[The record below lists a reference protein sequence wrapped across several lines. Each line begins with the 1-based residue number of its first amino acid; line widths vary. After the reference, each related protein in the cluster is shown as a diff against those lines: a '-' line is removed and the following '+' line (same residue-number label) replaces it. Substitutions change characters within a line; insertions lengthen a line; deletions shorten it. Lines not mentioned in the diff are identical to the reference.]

1 MIKLNIRM
9 ELKTKKTKTGPLL
22 ITTGLISPNFGHLY
36 QTCLSSRQLL
46 YGFFYPQWCET
57 GLGCDSFTQLEQD
70 ASCSMRSNM
79 LRTHLES
86 MTSPLMLLRTTSVA
100 QIHHHA
106 VKLILPQHSRQQHMK
121 ERMLYESTHRS
132 EGFALQ
138 PRFIWCQAELW
149 AAHWNEWQSTKVL
162 SFMCGNDLGE
172 KGVQQGSRDKQ

>member
-1 MIKLNIRM
+1 MQTRSVNSVSCPCPSFPVSKEPFPHSRIFLVVSMLHYEIVLWNSLWSYIKAYNEERWKRKEEDGLMIKLNIRM
-9 ELKTKKTKTGPLL
+9 ELKTKKTKTDPLL

-86 MTSPLMLLRTTSVA
+86 MTSPLMLLRTTYVA
-100 QIHHHA
+100 
-106 VKLILPQHSRQQHMK
+106 
-121 ERMLYESTHRS
+121 
-132 EGFALQ
+132 
-138 PRFIWCQAELW
+138 
-149 AAHWNEWQSTKVL
+149 
-162 SFMCGNDLGE
+162 
-172 KGVQQGSRDKQ
+172 